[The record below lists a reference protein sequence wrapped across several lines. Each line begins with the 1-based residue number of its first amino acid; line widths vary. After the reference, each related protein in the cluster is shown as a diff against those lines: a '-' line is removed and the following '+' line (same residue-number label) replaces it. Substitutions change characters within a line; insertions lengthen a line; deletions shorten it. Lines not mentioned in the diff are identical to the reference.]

1 MNIQKQLIK
10 ASRLCEQN
18 NFIQAKQILSDVLK
32 KFPNQP
38 NTLKLLS
45 EILIF
50 EGDLQ
55 NAEPIMDKLL
65 AINSLSE
72 QATMNL
78 INIKLELQ
86 KPEQAKLLFQKITN
100 LRNPNYYINFIKTHR
115 ILNQLDEIN
124 NLIDSPGYQQYSQDL
139 DVMLTLGFTYN
150 YFGEYKQALTLYETH
165 KDLFI
170 KESRFLFNYAITLNN
185 NRSYDQAINVFR
197 QAEQIDKNNLEI
209 KKNIAASYMFKDF
222 YEEAIHELGQCKKLN
237 PHDLDVDI
245 KKAFIFLL
253 QEKKQDALEIYNKII
268 NENPNYHTAY
278 LHKGFIKLNLQEFNE
293 GWDLYRHRQLV
304 DQKKC
309 LVDDFNLL
317 QINWNKDICIYQE
330 QGIGDWIFHIRMLSL
345 INEKHQ
351 NISLYVD
358 ERLHGLIKINFP
370 KIKLLSSIQ
379 HEEEDIQKIN
389 MGSIGRY
396 VVRKKEHIK
405 NIRPWEIEPQVRRI
419 NLSEKIKIGISWRS
433 QNKEWGDDKSINL
446 NLFGIFKNNFDLIN
460 LQYGDVDRDMS
471 EFKLKHNIDLI
482 SDKSIDIYNN
492 ITGLSQLISSCDF
505 IVTISNVTA
514 HLAGACGVKTFL
526 MLPKNNGKM
535 WYWSR
540 DENSKSIWYPS
551 VHVINFDSKQGWQGS
566 INRVY
571 ELIKSI

>member
-1 MNIQKQLIK
+1 MNIQKQLTK
-10 ASRLCEQN
+10 ASKLCEQN
-18 NFIQAKQILSDVLK
+18 NFIQAKQILSNVLK

-50 EGDLQ
+50 EEDLQ

-65 AINSLSE
+65 VINSLSE
-72 QATMNL
+72 QAIMNL

-86 KPEQAKLLFQKITN
+86 KPKQAKVLFQKITN
-100 LRNPNYYINFIKTHR
+100 LRNANYYINFIKTHR

-139 DVMLTLGFTYN
+139 DVIITLGFTYN
-150 YFGEYKQALTLYETH
+150 YFGEYKQALALYETQRDH
-165 KDLFI
+165 FI

-197 QAEQIDKNNLEI
+197 QAEQIDNNNLEI
-209 KKNIAASYMFKDF
+209 KKNIAASYMFEDR
-222 YEEAIHELGQCKKLN
+222 YDEAIRELERCKKHN
-237 PHDLDVDI
+237 PHDPDEDI
-245 KKAFIFLL
+245 KKAFIYLL
-253 QEKKQDALEIYNKII
+253 QEKKQDALEIYKKII

-278 LHKGFIKLNLQEFNE
+278 LHKGFVKLNLQEFDE

-317 QINWNKDICIYQE
+317 QINWDKDICIYQE

-345 INEKHQ
+345 IIEKHH

-370 KIKLLSSIQ
+370 KIKLLSTIQ
-379 HEEEDIQKIN
+379 NQVDIQKIN

-396 VVRKKEHIK
+396 VVREKKQIK
-405 NIRPWEIEPQVRRI
+405 TIKPWVIEPEAKGI
-419 NLSEKIKIGISWRS
+419 NVGQKIKIGISWRS
-433 QNKEWGDDKSINL
+433 QNKEWGDDKSMSL
-446 NLFGIFKNNFDLIN
+446 NLFGIFKNDFDLIN
-460 LQYGDVDRDMS
+460 LQYGDVDIDIG

-482 SDKSIDIYNN
+482 SDKSIDIFNN
-492 ITGLSQLISSCDF
+492 ISGLSQLINSCDF

-514 HLAGACGVKTFL
+514 HLAGACGKKTFL

-535 WYWSR
+535 WYWSK

-551 VHVINFDSKQGWQGS
+551 VHIISFDSKQGWQGS

-571 ELIKSI
+571 ELINSI

>member
-1 MNIQKQLIK
+1 MNIQKQLTK
-10 ASRLCEQN
+10 ASKLCEQN

-72 QATMNL
+72 QAIMNL

-139 DVMLTLGFTYN
+139 DVILTLGFTYN

-197 QAEQIDKNNLEI
+197 QAEQIDNNNLEI
-209 KKNIAASYMFKDF
+209 KKNIAASYMFKDL
-222 YEEAIHELGQCKKLN
+222 YDAAIHELGQCKKLN

-245 KKAFIFLL
+245 KKAFICLL

-278 LHKGFIKLNLQEFNE
+278 LHKGFVKLNLQEFSE

-317 QINWNKDICIYQE
+317 QINWNKDVCIYQE

-396 VVRKKEHIK
+396 VVREKEHIK
-405 NIRPWEIEPQVRRI
+405 TIQPWEIEPQVRKM

-460 LQYGDVDRDMS
+460 LQYGNVDRDIT

-492 ITGLSQLISSCDF
+492 ITGLSQLISSCDY

-514 HLAGACGVKTFL
+514 HLAGACGKKTFL

-551 VHVINFDSKQGWQGS
+551 VHIINFDSKQGWQGS
-566 INRVY
+566 INRVC

>member
-1 MNIQKQLIK
+1 MNIQKQLTK
-10 ASRLCEQN
+10 ASKLCEQN

-50 EGDLQ
+50 EEDLQ

-65 AINSLSE
+65 VINSLSE
-72 QATMNL
+72 QAIMNL

-86 KPEQAKLLFQKITN
+86 KPEQAKVLFQKITN
-100 LRNPNYYINFIKTHR
+100 LRNANYYINFIKTHR

-139 DVMLTLGFTYN
+139 DVILTLGFTYN
-150 YFGEYKQALTLYETH
+150 YFGKYKQALALYETQRDH
-165 KDLFI
+165 FI

-197 QAEQIDKNNLEI
+197 QAEQIDNNNLEI
-209 KKNIAASYMFKDF
+209 KKNIAASYMFEDR
-222 YEEAIHELGQCKKLN
+222 YDEAIRELDRCKKLN

-245 KKAFIFLL
+245 KKAFIYLL

-278 LHKGFIKLNLQEFNE
+278 LHKGFVKLNLQEFDE

-317 QINWNKDICIYQE
+317 QINWDKDICIYQE

-345 INEKHQ
+345 ISEKHH

-370 KIKLLSSIQ
+370 KIKLLSTIQ
-379 HEEEDIQKIN
+379 NQVDIQKIN

-396 VVRKKEHIK
+396 VVREKKQIK
-405 NIRPWEIEPQVRRI
+405 TIKPWVIEPEAKGI
-419 NLSEKIKIGISWRS
+419 NVGQKIKIGISWRS
-433 QNKEWGDDKSINL
+433 QNKEWGDDKSMSL
-446 NLFGIFKNNFDLIN
+446 NLFGIFKNDFDLIN
-460 LQYGDVDRDMS
+460 LQYGDVDIDIG

-482 SDKSIDIYNN
+482 SDKSIDIFNN
-492 ITGLSQLISSCDF
+492 ISGLSQLINSCDF

-514 HLAGACGVKTFL
+514 HLAGACGKKTFL

-535 WYWSR
+535 WYWSK

-551 VHVINFDSKQGWQGS
+551 VHIISFDSKQGWQGS

-571 ELIKSI
+571 ELINSI